1 MSHAAHRSLAGRR
14 RPSANTRLTSSTA
27 LALLVLLAAE
37 GVTLLQLGRLLT
49 WHIAIGLA
57 LVPPLAV
64 KVAATLY
71 RFVRYYTGD
80 DDYVER
86 GAPHLVLRLLGP
98 VEVLLTASLMGSG
111 LLAYFWHHSG
121 HYGRLMLIHK
131 ASFVLWFGTTT
142 IHVLGHLGETLRHG
156 GEDWVGRRR
165 RDVPGSSARQLVL
178 LSAILLGVVL
188 AWWVY
193 PSVAHFTRG

>member
-1 MSHAAHRSLAGRR
+1 MSRAAHRSLAGRR

-71 RFVRYYTGD
+71 RFIRYYTGD

-121 HYGRLMLIHK
+121 HYGQLMLIHK

-156 GEDWVGRRR
+156 GEDWVSRRR
-165 RDVPGSSARQLVL
+165 RDIPGSSARQLVL
-178 LSAILLGVVL
+178 LGSLLLGVVL